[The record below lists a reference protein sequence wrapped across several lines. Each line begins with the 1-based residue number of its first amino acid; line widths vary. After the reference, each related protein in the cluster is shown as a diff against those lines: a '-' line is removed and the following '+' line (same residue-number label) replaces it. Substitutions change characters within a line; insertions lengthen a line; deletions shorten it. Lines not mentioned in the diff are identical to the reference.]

1 MMTAREVMNMWCELC
16 NKIYQVADAAEEAL
30 SDEKFD
36 EDLQLMVK
44 HANRLIAVIEN

>member
-1 MMTAREVMNMWCELC
+1 MTAREIMNMWCDVC
-16 NKIYQVADAAEEAL
+16 NKVYQLAEAAEEAL

-44 HANRLIAVIEN
+44 QANRLIAVIEN

>member
-1 MMTAREVMNMWCELC
+1 MTAREVMNMWSDLC
-16 NKIYQVADAAEEAL
+16 SKVYQLAEAAEEAL

-44 HANRLIAVIEN
+44 QANRLIAVIEN

>member
-1 MMTAREVMNMWCELC
+1 MTAREIMDMWCDVC
-16 NKIYQVADAAEEAL
+16 NKVYQLAEAAEEAL

-44 HANRLIAVIEN
+44 QANRLIAVIED

>member
-1 MMTAREVMNMWCELC
+1 MTAREIINMWCDVC
-16 NKIYQVADAAEEAL
+16 NKVYQPAEAAEEAL

-44 HANRLIAVIEN
+44 QANRLIAVIEN

>member
-1 MMTAREVMNMWCELC
+1 MTAREVMNMWCDVC
-16 NKIYQVADAAEEAL
+16 NKVYQLAEAAEEAL

-44 HANRLIAVIEN
+44 QANRLIAVIED

>member
-1 MMTAREVMNMWCELC
+1 MTAREIMNMWCDVC
-16 NKIYQVADAAEEAL
+16 NKVYQFAEAAEEAL

-44 HANRLIAVIEN
+44 QANRLIAVIEN

>member
-1 MMTAREVMNMWCELC
+1 MTAREIMNMWCDVC
-16 NKIYQVADAAEEAL
+16 NKVYQLAEAAEEAL

-44 HANRLIAVIEN
+44 QANRLIAVIED

>member
-1 MMTAREVMNMWCELC
+1 MTAREIINMWCDVC
-16 NKIYQVADAAEEAL
+16 NKVYQLAEAAEEAL

-44 HANRLIAVIEN
+44 QANRLIAVIED

>member
-1 MMTAREVMNMWCELC
+1 MTAREIMNMWCDVC
-16 NKIYQVADAAEEAL
+16 NKVYQLAEAAEEAL

-44 HANRLIAVIEN
+44 QASCLIAVIEN